1 MDTKRHEKFNLDN
14 VCQRDSVKTM
24 NPEPQSVLTKRKTFY
39 HHAATFC
46 PWLPLIGFILE
57 LSYWSLYRADHLPQ
71 SRAGAVVDAFFMEI
85 IPIMCLLGFIL
96 SIVALFGIRRYGC
109 AGLLGKALVGLVI
122 CLLMMLVG
130 IIRLIEIPNLLV
142 EVAWQPPVK
151 LAQQIANTDQVI
163 ILHEGNN
170 PISMTGED
178 AKKIV
183 NAASSARRDVGTYF
197 SATDVR
203 GYRFTIPGRRRGER
217 TSTGDF
223 HVHELAA
230 MPFRAIKH
238 HNLVAARP
246 ASHPRRI
253 LFARPFDQNLHLPP
267 DECSEFASGDFVDD
281 FEQALVAFLADF
293 LRHLSGM
300 SAAGVSRRC
309 EYLKMYAWSNSTS
322 RASDRVC
329 SKSSSVSPGKPTMM
343 SVLMPISGRAR
354 RNFSMMPTKRARV

>member
-1 MDTKRHEKFNLDN
+1 MNTKNSIWTTFANG
-14 VCQRDSVKTM
+14 DSVKTM

-178 AKKIV
+178 AKNCQCCV
-183 NAASSARRDVGTYF
+183 FRQTRR
-197 SATDVR
+197 
-203 GYRFTIPGRRRGER
+203 
-217 TSTGDF
+217 
-223 HVHELAA
+223 
-230 MPFRAIKH
+230 
-238 HNLVAARP
+238 
-246 ASHPRRI
+246 
-253 LFARPFDQNLHLPP
+253 
-267 DECSEFASGDFVDD
+267 
-281 FEQALVAFLADF
+281 
-293 LRHLSGM
+293 
-300 SAAGVSRRC
+300 
-309 EYLKMYAWSNSTS
+309 
-322 RASDRVC
+322 
-329 SKSSSVSPGKPTMM
+329 
-343 SVLMPISGRAR
+343 
-354 RNFSMMPTKRARV
+354 